1 MHGVASTDNSKVKT
15 VAFGRTNSYDEY
27 SRYKPIRDIDMDIVG
42 KVWKG
47 ISYAGALQQGS

>member
-1 MHGVASTDNSKVKT
+1 MHGVASTDNSTVKT